1 MDLIFN
7 QTAADGASQDPIRF
21 VFWLVLMMA
30 VLGIMTYIVY
40 VAWQGE
46 RQMRRDE
53 QETSNRNESKQD
65 REVSDRRAGRQEN
78 T

>member
-53 QETSNRNESKQD
+53 QETKRRNESKPD
-65 REVSDRRAGRQEN
+65 PEASTPKAER
-78 T
+78 